1 MPSYD
6 FVRLALLPAPS
17 QETRDTYRHDVSGW
31 AEALGRDGVIL
42 TAAPCPGA
50 PGPNDAAMG
59 TPGFLI
65 AYADL
70 IGATFEAAATAWLDG
85 APGRRLVIAM
95 GDIEIEAGTADDFQR
110 LFVLARVLDD
120 ARHSRKRA
128 DAPLR
133 AHDHAF
139 AEEYH
144 A

>member
-6 FVRLALLPAPS
+6 FVRLALLPDPG

-31 AEALGRDGVIL
+31 TEALGRDGVIL
-42 TAAPCPGA
+42 TAAPRPGGA
-50 PGPNDAAMG
+50 GPNDAAMEI
-59 TPGFLI
+59 PSFLI

-70 IGATFEAAATAWLDG
+70 IGATFETATTAWLDG
-85 APGRRLVIAM
+85 APGRRLVIGM
-95 GDIEIEAGTADDFQR
+95 GDVEIKAGTADDFQR

-128 DAPLR
+128 DVPLR